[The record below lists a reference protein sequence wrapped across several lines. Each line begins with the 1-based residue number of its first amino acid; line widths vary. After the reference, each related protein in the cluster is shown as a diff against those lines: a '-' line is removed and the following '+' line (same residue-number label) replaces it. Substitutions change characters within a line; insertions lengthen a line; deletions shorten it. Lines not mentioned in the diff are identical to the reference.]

1 MKTLPLYRRILGT
14 DFDRMP
20 APVRAVHDFNG
31 RYVGEGTTTVERGN
45 LVARSIASLLGMPQS
60 GCERPVRI
68 EIEATTKGELLSR
81 FYPDCT
87 LRTFQ
92 TCETKKG
99 QTLLGERFGPFRL
112 ELALAAHE
120 DGLDFRLVRWTW
132 GPVCLPMSLAPRLVA
147 TERLYNGRHRFLV
160 RISLP
165 LIGLLLGYEGEV
177 ETVVPPKPATNDVR
191 TRNAHF
197 DVL

>member
-1 MKTLPLYRRILGT
+1 MTALPLYRRVLGA

-20 APVRAVHDFNG
+20 APVRAVHDFTG
-31 RYVGEGTTTVERGN
+31 RYVGEGTATVERGN
-45 LVARSIASLLGMPQS
+45 LVARAMAALLGMPQA
-60 GCERPVRI
+60 GRDRPVRI
-68 EIEATTKGELLSR
+68 EIDATTKGELLSR

-92 TCETKKG
+92 TCETRKG

-112 ELALAAHE
+112 SIALTAHAR
-120 DGLDFRLVRWTW
+120 GCDFRLVRWTL
-132 GPVCLPMSLAPRLVA
+132 GPVPLPMALAPRLVA
-147 TERLYNGRHRFLV
+147 TERVCEGKHRFLV

-165 LIGLLLGYEGEV
+165 LIGLLLGYEGDV
-177 ETVVPPKPATNDVR
+177 ETLIPRKAATPHDRPRPPR
-191 TRNAHF
+191 F